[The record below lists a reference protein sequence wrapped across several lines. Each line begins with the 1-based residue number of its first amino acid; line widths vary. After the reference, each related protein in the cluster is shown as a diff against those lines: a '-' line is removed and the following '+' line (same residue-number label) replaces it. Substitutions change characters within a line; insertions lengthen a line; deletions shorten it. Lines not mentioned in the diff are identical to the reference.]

1 MTGKLRP
8 RRDDAED
15 GERGNR
21 FGDSAPAMHDSLSF
35 QRNANGFR
43 ASVHAIAAQQN
54 PQRKRTPRSRRS
66 DRDNVRSLRAKR
78 MPKDAR

>member
-1 MTGKLRP
+1 
-8 RRDDAED
+8 
-15 GERGNR
+15 
-21 FGDSAPAMHDSLSF
+21 MHDSLSF